1 MPNLQEKLNDADILN
16 RYSLLL
22 SVFQHNLKSNQGV
35 VFGSF
40 ESVDKVKKGC
50 SEMDKI
56 CSSQLDVTDLQLIVA
71 RCLIA
76 YFLDGRFQKWIL
88 VGGAFLSSGLQVF
101 FDRIAPQG
109 ELLKM
114 FQKRKND
121 VRILKKL
128 KVTLRGLQAVVS
140 DVENKQESNQSVS
153 QWLDELPDAVKLD
166 GRS

>member
-1 MPNLQEKLNDADILN
+1 MFRDVWDAIPEN
-16 RYSLLL
+16 SPI
-22 SVFQHNLKSNQGV
+22 NPK
-35 VFGSF
+35 
-40 ESVDKVKKGC
+40 ECKI
-50 SEMDKI
+50 SEMDI
-56 CSSQLDVTDLQLIVA
+56 GLV
-71 RCLIA
+71 
-76 YFLDGRFQKWIL
+76 

-128 KVTLRGLQAVVS
+128 KITLRGLQAVVS

-153 QWLDELPDAVKLD
+153 QWLDEAVNLD